1 MLRLF
6 SRFIE
11 RRPLLMAVGEAVGMG
26 LQGIRA
32 YKMRAFLTIL
42 GVVMGIMTVTGMS
55 SIVAGLNASMAKQIA
70 TLGSS
75 TIFIRPQAPGENLD
89 DDEWRRRKGLTMDEV
104 DMIAAKPAVKAIA
117 PLQFIP
123 IENVKYGT
131 ERAREAQ
138 VLGTTAA
145 YEEVH
150 DSYVEKGR
158 FLSATDVD
166 RAAHVV
172 VLGVDIADAL
182 FPFIE
187 PVDKVINLDGRPFT
201 VIGVLQRKG
210 KFLFRSMDNI
220 VLVPV
225 NSIQKQDRRFN
236 FMMADIKPVSPG
248 HIEAAVDQTREA
260 MRRYR
265 KLKYLQKDNFGIFGQ
280 DTLTDLYRQIT
291 GGIYMVM
298 IAISSIGLLVGG
310 VGVMNI
316 MLVSVTERTREIG
329 VRKALGATKRDI
341 LWQFLT
347 EAMTLTGA
355 GGIIGILIGAILA
368 FLINTFSP
376 FPAVIQ
382 PTWVILAFST
392 SDGRG
397 PHLRPL
403 ARGQGRAPRPD
414 RSAPVRI
421 AALSFRGAPSVPCAE
436 GSCRYSDSPVRRSAM
451 SDPLPPQ
458 VPSPAPIAPEKPGG
472 FFQNLIDVYFALA
485 RPSPGSCA
493 TPPSSSRSRRTSSWS
508 SASPASGCTRWT
520 PGEFMKTQL
529 EESGAVPTGSRP
541 SSARRVIE
549 QQAKLDADLRLGA
562 GPDRRHRG
570 HAAGRS
576 PAVLMFVFRFFYASE
591 VVFKQAFAIVTSD
604 LLRGGPG
611 HDAAA
616 AARCL
621 AAEGR
626 LEHQPPGR
634 HPGQPRPAARQVHRR
649 RSRSGRCSPASTSSR
664 SGRSSCSRSGS
675 GSPARRR
682 RARLSG
688 ASPIP
693 WVVIVLVQGG
703 LGRDLLSRPRSFM
716 AGGRLPVGP
725 GRAYSFRLHRAPLAQ
740 LDRAT
745 DYESVGRAFESPRA
759 HHPSTTCGR
768 RPLRGAEVATD
779 LLPAARRA

>member
-1 MLRLF
+1 MLRVF
-6 SRFIE
+6 TRFVLRHPI
-11 RRPLLMAVGEAVGMG
+11 LMAVNEAIGMG

-55 SIVAGLNASMAKQIA
+55 SIVAGLNASMARQIA

-75 TIFIRPQAPGENLD
+75 TIFIRPQAPGEHMD

-104 DMIAAKPAVKAIA
+104 ELIAAKPAVRAVA

-150 DSYVEKGR
+150 ESYVEKGR
-158 FLSATDVD
+158 FISGTDVD

-182 FPFIE
+182 FPFVD
-187 PVDKVINLDGRPFT
+187 PVDKEISLDGRPFR

-210 KFLFRSMDNI
+210 KFLFRSMDNL

-236 FMMADIKPVSPG
+236 FMMADVKPISPG
-248 HIEAAVDQTREA
+248 HIETAIDQTREA

-355 GGIIGILIGAILA
+355 GGIIGILIGAVAA

-376 FPAVIQ
+376 FPAVVQ

-392 SDGRG
+392 SMAVGLTFG
-397 PHLRPL
+397 LWP
-403 ARGQGRAPRPD
+403 
-414 RSAPVRI
+414 
-421 AALSFRGAPSVPCAE
+421 AA
-436 GSCRYSDSPVRRSAM
+436 
-451 SDPLPPQ
+451 
-458 VPSPAPIAPEKPGG
+458 K
-472 FFQNLIDVYFALA
+472 
-485 RPSPGSCA
+485 
-493 TPPSSSRSRRTSSWS
+493 
-508 SASPASGCTRWT
+508 
-520 PGEFMKTQL
+520 
-529 EESGAVPTGSRP
+529 
-541 SSARRVIE
+541 
-549 QQAKLDADLRLGA
+549 
-562 GPDRRHRG
+562 
-570 HAAGRS
+570 
-576 PAVLMFVFRFFYASE
+576 
-591 VVFKQAFAIVTSD
+591 
-604 LLRGGPG
+604 
-611 HDAAA
+611 
-616 AARCL
+616 AARL
-621 AAEGR
+621 D
-626 LEHQPPGR
+626 
-634 HPGQPRPAARQVHRR
+634 
-649 RSRSGRCSPASTSSR
+649 
-664 SGRSSCSRSGS
+664 
-675 GSPARRR
+675 
-682 RARLSG
+682 
-688 ASPIP
+688 PIEA
-693 WVVIVLVQGG
+693 L
-703 LGRDLLSRPRSFM
+703 R
-716 AGGRLPVGP
+716 
-725 GRAYSFRLHRAPLAQ
+725 
-740 LDRAT
+740 
-745 DYESVGRAFESPRA
+745 YE
-759 HHPSTTCGR
+759 
-768 RPLRGAEVATD
+768 
-779 LLPAARRA
+779 